1 MTTKTRT
8 ITGTTKAGQNVEIKI
23 TRTLRVQDKIGYADG
38 WNINLGKEIIDQTK
52 INMYVDGKY
61 QTGAYRAPEK
71 LTPSQFDR
79 SAAQYIAM
87 GGYARLGDA
96 IIKEARYNE
105 IMAAIAEMEA
115 ELTTPEVE
123 QMKAEETA
131 RQQAAEAAAD
141 AEAAEY
147 ARQIKNGL
155 CPKCRTYCY
164 GDCEAN

>member
-1 MTTKTRT
+1 M
-8 ITGTTKAGQNVEIKI
+8 
-23 TRTLRVQDKIGYADG
+23 
-38 WNINLGKEIIDQTK
+38 
-52 INMYVDGKY
+52 
-61 QTGAYRAPEK
+61 
-71 LTPSQFDR
+71 TPSQFDR